1 MTCPVCSHE
10 NASTANFCSNCGHNL
25 REPVSAEPA
34 SPASYTPAHLAE
46 RILAERH
53 ALVGERKTVTV
64 MFADVVD
71 STASIAGSDPEEAAR
86 YLTTALDGMMKAI
99 HHYEGTV
106 NELRGDG
113 LMALFGAPIA
123 HEDHAVRAA
132 YAALAIPD
140 AVSEATG
147 GVAET
152 RVGLHS
158 GEVLVRGVGNDLSV
172 EYQAL
177 GPTVHLAARMESLAD
192 SGSAYVTRDVLH
204 LVEGRVETSHVGS
217 MAIKGIAEPVDVY
230 ELTGTI
236 GGSPWDARSRLGLT
250 DFTGREKELDLLNR
264 KLTAAESGEGGVV
277 TLVGG
282 AGVGKSRLL
291 YEFLNSVSVDVFTVL
306 KAEGSP
312 FEANT
317 AYHPIKILVHNWIE
331 ETGGSLTGALEAIDP
346 ALLTTRPAFRSL
358 LDRPVENG
366 WSELSPQ
373 QRRRQTRD
381 AIGMTA
387 RALSANKPLVVV
399 IEDLHWVDSETESI
413 VEDIVVLSTEI
424 PMLVVLTY
432 RPNFAADWER
442 EPQVDRLHLEP
453 LPPDKAQEFLDCLVG
468 GDPSLERVKPLVA
481 ARAEGTPLFLEETV
495 RALVETGA
503 LSGSRGA
510 YVAAASDVE
519 VEIPD
524 SVTAIIAAR
533 IDRLGQFEK
542 LSLQVAAVAGT
553 RVPVRLVSRV
563 LRQPDDEVKE
573 ALSSLTDGEFLR
585 PVHSDDE
592 TEFLFH
598 HALIRDVAYGSLPR
612 SERKAMHAEMV
623 SLMEGTESAEAVE
636 RLAFHALRGELWKR
650 AALYSLEAADK
661 AISRSAFREASTFL
675 REAARALEN
684 QPKSNAT
691 VVAAI
696 DVRMRLRV
704 AETGA
709 RGGLARL
716 QQDLDEAGRLA
727 DSIGDR
733 PRRARVAIH
742 AGYTANML
750 GDAPLAEEHAATAYD
765 IASHLDDRYVAVESR
780 LLLAQSNIYA
790 GRPRVVP
797 AILEPHMDYF
807 TGDIRFE
814 TMDQTMIRSVVATA
828 HSAVA
833 RAAAGDFEE
842 CQSWLDEGFA
852 IATEANRPFDLMYMY
867 FAQGKCLDFAGR
879 TDEAAKAHETSAAI
893 ADENDIWFMKTFA
906 QPWRG
911 HALLRAGRYDEAREV
926 LRKTQAAAVRVELP
940 FVEAES
946 RAFASLLEKV
956 TGGDP
961 ESDAQAALVFAARY
975 DTPGL
980 ELLAL
985 AGLGRM
991 REAREVAEQHGLN
1004 AWADEMRN
1012 GVWGKD

>member
-1 MTCPVCSHE
+1 
-10 NASTANFCSNCGHNL
+10 
-25 REPVSAEPA
+25 
-34 SPASYTPAHLAE
+34 
-46 RILAERH
+46 
-53 ALVGERKTVTV
+53 

-86 YLTTALDGMMKAI
+86 YLTTALEGMMEAI

-140 AVSEATG
+140 AVARATG
-147 GVAET
+147 GAAET

-192 SGSAYVTRDVLH
+192 AGTAYVTRDVLL
-204 LVEGRVETSHVGS
+204 LVEGRVETSHVGNMS
-217 MAIKGIAEPVDVY
+217 VKGISGPVDVY

-236 GGSPWDARSRLGLT
+236 GGSPWEARSRLGLT
-250 DFTGREKELDLLNR
+250 DFTGREKEMDLLGQ
-264 KLTAAESGEGGVV
+264 KLQSLKSGRGGVV

-291 YEFLNSVSVDVFTVL
+291 YELLRSAPADVFTIL

-312 FEANT
+312 FETNT

-331 ETGGSLTGALEAIDP
+331 ETGGSLTGALDEIDP
-346 ALLTTRPAFRSL
+346 DLLTTRPAFAAL
-358 LDRPVENG
+358 LDHPVEDG
-366 WSELSPQ
+366 WTELSPQ
-373 QRRRQTRD
+373 QRRKQTRD
-381 AIGMTA
+381 AIGLTA
-387 RALSANKPLVVV
+387 RALSASNPLMVV

-413 VEDIVVLSTEI
+413 VEDMVDLSKVI

-432 RPNFAADWER
+432 RPSFTGDWEGDAN
-442 EPQVDRLHLEP
+442 VDRLHLEP
-453 LPPDKAQEFLDCLVG
+453 LPPDEAKEFLDCLVG
-468 GDPSLERVKPLVA
+468 SDPTLESVKPLVA

-503 LSGSRGA
+503 LTGVRGA
-510 YVAAASDVE
+510 YVSAGPEVE
-519 VEIPD
+519 VDIPD

-533 IDRLGQFEK
+533 IDRLDQFEK
-542 LSLQVAAVAGT
+542 MALQVAAVSGP

-563 LRQPDDEVKE
+563 LRQPDEDV
-573 ALSSLTDGEFLR
+573 ANAMGRLAGGEFLR
-585 PVHSDDE
+585 LAHGGDS
-592 TEFLFH
+592 TEYLFH
-598 HALIRDVAYGSLPR
+598 HALVRDVAYGSLPR

-623 SLMEGTESAEAVE
+623 SLMEGDHGAEAVE
-636 RLAFHALRGELWKR
+636 RLAFHSLRGELWKK
-650 AALYSLEAADK
+650 ATLYSLEAADK
-661 AISRSAFREASTFL
+661 AISRSAYREASTFL
-675 REAARALEN
+675 RDAARALEN
-684 QPKSNAT
+684 QPASNAT

-716 QQDLDEAGRLA
+716 QQDLDEAAQLA

-750 GDAPLAEEHAATAYD
+750 GDAPMAEEHAATAYD
-765 IASHLDDRYVAVESR
+765 IASQLQDQYVAVESR
-780 LLLAQSNIYA
+780 LLLAQSNVYA
-790 GRPRVVP
+790 GRPRAVP
-797 AILEPHMDYF
+797 AILQPHMDYV
-807 TGDIRFE
+807 TRDIRFE
-814 TMDQTMIRSVVATA
+814 TMDQTMIRSVVATS
-828 HSAVA
+828 HYAVA

-842 CQSWLDEGFA
+842 SQSWLNEGFA
-852 IATEANRPFDLMYMY
+852 IAREANRPFDLMYMY
-867 FAQGKCLDFAGR
+867 FAQGKCLDFAG
-879 TDEAAKAHETSAAI
+879 EAEEAVAAHENSSAI
-893 ADENDIWFMKTFA
+893 ADENDIWFMTTFA

-911 HALLRAGRYDEAREV
+911 HALMRAGRQEEAHDV
-926 LRKTQAAAVRVELP
+926 LRRTQASAVRVELP
-940 FVEAES
+940 FIEAEA
-946 RAFASLLEKV
+946 RAFVSVLEKMS
-956 TGGDP
+956 GGDP
-961 ESDAQAALVFAARY
+961 KPDANAALAFAAHH

-980 ELLAL
+980 EMLAL
-985 AGLGRM
+985 AGLGRIS
-991 REAREVAEQHGLN
+991 EACDVADQHGFD
-1004 AWADEMRN
+1004 AWAAEMRSGAWDN
-1012 GVWGKD
+1012 P